1 MDRLHELAAKA
12 AAFADLLDQNR
23 PLFSDAV
30 CKGSL
35 RFPGV
40 PQMSQLIRQA
50 FTRAFARSKNRSK
63 VTPESSG
70 KQKRFDDRTN
80 FNREFCGATKKPLE
94 TPSEFTRAGLYY
106 LLGRI
111 TGI

>member
-1 MDRLHELAAKA
+1 MDRLNELAAKA

-40 PQMSQLIRQA
+40 PQKLIRQA

-63 VTPESSG
+63 PPMS
-70 KQKRFDDRTN
+70 
-80 FNREFCGATKKPLE
+80 
-94 TPSEFTRAGLYY
+94 
-106 LLGRI
+106 I
-111 TGI
+111 